1 MGLRFRKSVRI
12 CKGVRL
18 NFNKNSFGISIG
30 GKGYGYTVNSKG
42 RRTAH
47 VGIPGTGLS
56 YTASS
61 TKRKQ
66 SPKSSS
72 ASKIVHTEIKLS
84 LSDDG
89 KMSFYY
95 PNGIEITDP
104 SMINRIK
111 RTPAY
116 KLEKERMQNEHN
128 RNALYEINAY
138 NQQNQDLINICK
150 LSATPIHDVAF
161 YENELN
167 SLVLKEY
174 VKRTFNVQMPTRDT
188 VYKELV
194 NESKSEIKS
203 LAFWTLKNKRK
214 DYVEN
219 NIAEKLDERIS
230 EWKNNKQVFEQ
241 HEVEVEKEATK
252 RFREEYDN
260 AKTYLNNI
268 ISGEKT
274 CVCNDVN
281 AWLEEIESPLEFNID
296 YEYDESHILWIDLD
310 LPEIE
315 DFPNQKAVQMAN
327 GNKKLKNKTKQ
338 EINRD
343 YKKYV
348 FGLAI
353 FLSSHLFNISPKILK
368 IVVSGYTQRRNKTGD
383 INDDYV
389 YSIIFEREVLMN
401 IDFVNGD
408 PFENCMKFKNR
419 CNLTTTD
426 ILKPIE
432 PFSKTEMGNIWDF

>member
-18 NFNKNSFGISIG
+18 NFNKNSFGISVG

-66 SPKSSS
+66 SPKSLST
-72 ASKIVHTEIKLS
+72 SKIVHTEIKLS

-89 KMSFYY
+89 KMSFFY

-174 VKRTFNVQMPTRDT
+174 VKRIFNVQMPTRDT

-230 EWKNNKQVFEQ
+230 EWENNKQVFEQ
-241 HEVEVEKEATK
+241 HEVEVEKEQQN
-252 RFREEYDN
+252 D
-260 AKTYLNNI
+260 
-268 ISGEKT
+268 SEKNT
-274 CVCNDVN
+274 
-281 AWLEEIESPLEFNID
+281 IMQK
-296 YEYDESHILWIDLD
+296 HI
-310 LPEIE
+310 
-315 DFPNQKAVQMAN
+315 
-327 GNKKLKNKTKQ
+327 
-338 EINRD
+338 
-343 YKKYV
+343 
-348 FGLAI
+348 
-353 FLSSHLFNISPKILK
+353 
-368 IVVSGYTQRRNKTGD
+368 
-383 INDDYV
+383 
-389 YSIIFEREVLMN
+389 
-401 IDFVNGD
+401 
-408 PFENCMKFKNR
+408 
-419 CNLTTTD
+419 
-426 ILKPIE
+426 
-432 PFSKTEMGNIWDF
+432 